1 MVEVKILGSL
11 EFAVGG
17 NSVVPSAPKLRQII
31 ALLAIRSNA
40 VVTVSDFADEM
51 WGSTPPRSLSTTLQ
65 TYILQ
70 IRKILKKAEREA
82 VERNQPVSSIVT
94 HPGGYVLQT
103 PETTTKDFEDF
114 NAAVD
119 NGHQKMQAGHYGEA
133 VALLTEAL
141 SLWRGSALVDVHR
154 GSLLDSYAVKLEEAR
169 LAAQVLR
176 VDACLGQGCDHQL
189 LPDLNSLAALHPLNE
204 KLQYQRMLALY
215 RSGQVA
221 DSLQSYRGFYSA
233 LMDQVGIEPSPQL
246 RELQEAILLSLPA
259 LSEPSPSEETRKV
272 VSELIRRSP

>member
-1 MVEVKILGSL
+1 M
-11 EFAVGG
+11 
-17 NSVVPSAPKLRQII
+17 
-31 ALLAIRSNA
+31 
-40 VVTVSDFADEM
+40 
-51 WGSTPPRSLSTTLQ
+51 
-65 TYILQ
+65 
-70 IRKILKKAEREA
+70 
-82 VERNQPVSSIVT
+82 
-94 HPGGYVLQT
+94 LQT
-103 PETTTKDFEDF
+103 PESTTKDFEDF

-119 NGHQKMQAGHYGEA
+119 NGHRKMQAGHYGEA

-154 GSLLDSYAVKLEEAR
+154 GSLLDSYAMKLEEAR

-246 RELQEAILLSLPA
+246 RELQEAILLSQPA
-259 LSEPSPSEETRKV
+259 LSQPLPSEETRKV